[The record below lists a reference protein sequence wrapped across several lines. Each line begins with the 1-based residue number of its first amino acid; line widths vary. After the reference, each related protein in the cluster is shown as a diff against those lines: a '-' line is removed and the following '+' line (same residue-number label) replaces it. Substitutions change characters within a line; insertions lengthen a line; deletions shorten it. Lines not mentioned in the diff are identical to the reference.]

1 MKGQPQPGCGE
12 MMAEAMAGPGAD
24 QRLDDMLFDQHHTE
38 RSAHVGKQPRKAV
51 VEIGIDQDLD
61 ILSGDQPEG
70 GDGRLRGGDVV
81 VPVGQSKREIL
92 AEIAD
97 RGRAGCERMFGVV
110 ERARQAEHEVA
121 EMGGGGRRAGDP
133 RKVLR
138 SVQDDPCAPS
148 TPRTIGRGITH
159 RPVERDPEPVNRH
172 TAPGAGL
179 VHLHDRVHGPHDTAE
194 ADVRV
199 LHDAPARRHRALVV
213 GLAGD
218 GRRLEKRRTSDP
230 PVARDRPSLG
240 QQFASGTQGRRNEGG
255 CARKS
260 HGFRQAGS
268 LGPADRADRRRSC
281 CAQ

>member
-1 MKGQPQPGCGE
+1 

-38 RSAHVGKQPRKAV
+38 RRAHVGEQPRKAV
-51 VEIGIDQDLD
+51 VEVGMDQDFD
-61 ILSGDQPEG
+61 ILGGDQPERD
-70 GDGRLRGGDVV
+70 DGRLRGGDVV
-81 VPVGQSKREIL
+81 VPVGQPKREIL

-97 RGRAGCERMFGVV
+97 RGRAGCKRMFGVV

-138 SVQDDPCAPS
+138 SVQHDPGAPS
-148 TPRTIGRGITH
+148 TPRTIGRGIAH
-159 RPVERDPEPVNRH
+159 RPVERDAEAVDGH

-179 VHLHDRVHGPHDTAE
+179 VHLGDRAHGPLDTAE
-194 ADVRV
+194 ADMGV
-199 LHDAPARRHRALVV
+199 LHDASARRHRALVV

-218 GRRLEKRRTSDP
+218 ARRLEKRRASDP
-230 PVARDRPSLG
+230 PVARERPSLG
-240 QQFASGTQGRRNEGG
+240 QQFSSRTQGRRNEGG

-260 HGFRQAGS
+260 GGVRQAGS
-268 LGPADRADRRRSC
+268 RGPADRADRRRSC
-281 CAQ
+281 CAR